1 MIALREVWPG
11 EATVLAELQ
20 ERSSVAGFA
29 HVFPPELYA
38 FPREVVRARWR
49 QTLQDSDASVLVAE
63 LDREPVGFAC
73 IRPKWMDA
81 LYVVPEQW
89 GQGVADVL
97 YDRALERLRAFGA
110 DRCHL
115 WVLEENRRARRFYEK
130 CGWRENGERRIV
142 PFPPNPLDVGYSLQ
156 T

>member
-29 HVFPPELYA
+29 HVFPPEL
-38 FPREVVRARWR
+38 
-49 QTLQDSDASVLVAE
+49 
-63 LDREPVGFAC
+63 
-73 IRPKWMDA
+73 A

-97 YDRALERLRAFGA
+97 YERALERLRAFGA

-130 CGWRENGERRIV
+130 WRWRENGETRIV
-142 PFPPNPLDVGYSLQ
+142 PFPPNPLDVGYSLH

>member
-29 HVFPPELYA
+29 HVFPSELYA

-49 QTLQDSDASVLVAE
+49 QTLQDSDASV
-63 LDREPVGFAC
+63 
-73 IRPKWMDA
+73 
-81 LYVVPEQW
+81 
-89 GQGVADVL
+89 
-97 YDRALERLRAFGA
+97 AFGA

-130 CGWRENGERRIV
+130 PGWRENGETRIV
-142 PFPPNPLDVGYSLQ
+142 PFPPNPLDVGYSLH